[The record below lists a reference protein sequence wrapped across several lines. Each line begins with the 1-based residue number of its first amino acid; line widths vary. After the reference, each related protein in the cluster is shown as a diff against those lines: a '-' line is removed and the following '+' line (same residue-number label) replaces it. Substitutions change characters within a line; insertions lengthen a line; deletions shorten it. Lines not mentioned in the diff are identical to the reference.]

1 MPKQCKFIDD
11 QAVLS
16 DNDEDDEEFGSS
28 KKKKNKKVKRKIA
41 SSDEDDDD
49 DQPTAEDLA
58 FIDNSHQVDARSD
71 VSDIHTSEEDLCSGD
86 EVILREARGTRI
98 RQAEDSGD
106 EFSGSATEE
115 SCESQDEEENE
126 SCEDPMQQTSIRNYF
141 VKTNQPVS
149 SQCAKA
155 HISNNDEKKK
165 ASFQPL
171 HLKHL
176 KSFSEMEKRSAF
188 FGDHVEEV
196 KKPAPKVQQIQA
208 SWDFLK
214 PQARNKQQDN
224 ENSKV
229 PGIIRTSE
237 GLFYENKQGKRIRIN
252 EGQR

>member
-16 DNDEDDEEFGSS
+16 ENDEDDEELSSS
-28 KKKKNKKVKRKIA
+28 KKNKKRKVKRKIA

-58 FIDNSHQVDARSD
+58 FIDNSLQVDARSD

-86 EVILREARGTRI
+86 EVILREARGSRI

-106 EFSGSATEE
+106 EFSGSSVAEE
-115 SCESQDEEENE
+115 SCESEDEAEN
-126 SCEDPMQQTSIRNYF
+126 EDPMQQTSIRNYF
-141 VKTNQPVS
+141 VKSKQPVS
-149 SQCAKA
+149 LQYAKP

-165 ASFQPL
+165 ASVQPL

-176 KSFSEMEKRSAF
+176 KSFSEMEKRSVL
-188 FGDHVEEV
+188 FGDHVEEA
-196 KKPAPKVQQIQA
+196 KKPAPKVQQIQT

-214 PQARNKQQDN
+214 PQARNKQQDS

-229 PGIIRTSE
+229 PGIIRTAE